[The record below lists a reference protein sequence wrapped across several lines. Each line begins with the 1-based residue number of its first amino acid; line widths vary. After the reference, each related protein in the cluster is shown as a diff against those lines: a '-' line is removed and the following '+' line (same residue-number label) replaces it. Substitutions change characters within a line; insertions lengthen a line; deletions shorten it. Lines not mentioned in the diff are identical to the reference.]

1 MLHALRVACRVVKGA
16 IGGYLDVML
25 VRVSKTRDGVQ
36 YAYIVEAYR
45 DDQGRSRQRVIERHG
60 RLDVLLAADPDAVG
74 KLKQRAKQ
82 LTAERQ
88 ARRGTISF
96 DTGLPSD
103 GATALNAGWWLAE
116 AVLDRLGVER
126 ATRAGADR
134 EVARI
139 LSLLVC
145 SRVVW
150 PCSKKAAVERAGM
163 LLGGPQDVDLTRVY
177 RALDRIAA
185 LAVTLQQT
193 ASTRLGRTKAS
204 FGTVDYDVTNY
215 FFHIDSDDA
224 DPQGKT
230 APRGAATRQ
239 RGFSKEHRP
248 DPIIQ
253 LGLFLDADGI
263 PISYRLFDG
272 NVPDTSTLPTVLA
285 EFKQAFDCPRI
296 VVVADKAMNTKPN
309 LGALAQNG
317 DGWIVSAS
325 ARGADKTL
333 RDWLLEP
340 NGWDGDAHHRTK
352 SMTLTRG
359 VPVTMFG
366 VDNVPKAVQ
375 EKIVARWS
383 ADAAARDAHTRA
395 EILTRAE
402 ALAADEARY
411 RASSKRGI
419 KKYITTET
427 IDPTTGEVI
436 TGRETSLS
444 VDRARAQAEAV
455 FDGYQLVRTSETE
468 LSDQQIL
475 HRYHQ
480 LWRIEQTFR
489 VSKTD
494 LQTRPVYVRTR
505 AHIEAHFAICF
516 LALLV
521 TRLLE
526 RWTSLPSGQL
536 LDAIRHYDAI
546 PVGDGVHRIIRPRA
560 WDTIDKAV
568 GVGLDQTWATLPE
581 LRAWRRALATAAKT
595 TTFTTSTN
603 P

>member
-1 MLHALRVACRVVKGA
+1 
-16 IGGYLDVML
+16 ML

-45 DDQGRSRQRVIERHG
+45 DEQGRSRQRVIERHG
-60 RLDVLLAADPDAVG
+60 RLDVLLAADPDALD

-88 ARRGTISF
+88 ARRGSISF

-103 GATALNAGWWLAE
+103 GATALNAGWWLTA
-116 AVLDRLGVER
+116 AVVDRLGVER
-126 ATRAGADR
+126 AARAGADVD
-134 EVARI
+134 VARI

-150 PCSKKAAVERAGM
+150 PCSKKAAVERAHM
-163 LLGGPQDVDLTRVY
+163 LLGGPTNMDLTRVY
-177 RALDRIAA
+177 RALDQIAA
-185 LAVTLQQT
+185 LTVTLQQT

-204 FGTVDYDVTNY
+204 LGTVDYDVTNY
-215 FFHIDSDDA
+215 FFHIDSADE

-230 APRGAATRQ
+230 APRGQASRQ
-239 RGFSKEHRP
+239 RGHSKENRP

-253 LGLFLDADGI
+253 LGLFLDGDGI
-263 PISYRLFDG
+263 PVSYRLFDG
-272 NVPDTSTLPTVLA
+272 NVPDTSTLPAVLA
-285 EFKQAFDCPRI
+285 EFKQVFDCQRI
-296 VVVADKAMNTKPN
+296 VVVADKAMNTRPN

-333 RDWLLEP
+333 RDWLLDP
-340 NGWDGDAHHRTK
+340 NGWTGNNQARTK
-352 SMTLTRG
+352 SMIVTRG

-366 VDNVPKAVQ
+366 VDNIPKNVE
-375 EKIVARWS
+375 EKVVARWS
-383 ADAAARDAHTRA
+383 ADAAARDAHTRDD
-395 EILTRAE
+395 ILARAE

-411 RASSKRGI
+411 RASNKRGI

-427 IDPTTGEVI
+427 INTATGEVL
-436 TGRETSLS
+436 TGKDTNLS
-444 VDRARAQAEAV
+444 VDRARAEAEAV
-455 FDGYQLVRTSETE
+455 FDGYQMVRTSETE
-468 LSDQQIL
+468 LTDQQIL
-475 HRYHQ
+475 DRYHQ

-494 LQTRPVYVRTR
+494 LTTRPVYVRTP

-526 RWTSLPSGQL
+526 RWTGLPTAQL
-536 LDAIRHYDAI
+536 LDAIRHYNAI
-546 PVGDGVHRIIRPRA
+546 PVGDGIHRIIRPTT
-560 WDTIDKAV
+560 WDTIDHAT
-568 GVGLDQTWATLPE
+568 GTSLNQTWATLPE
-581 LRAWRRALATAAKT
+581 LRAWRRNLATAAKT
-595 TTFTTSTN
+595 TTFTTPTN